1 MGKNARFEALCE
13 HVQETMKSKG
23 VPGVAL
29 GVLLE
34 GETFTAGFG
43 VTNVDHPL
51 DVTGGTL
58 FQIGSITKTFT
69 CTAVMRLVEAGKL
82 DLDATVRTYI
92 PEFKVADEEA
102 SAQVTV
108 RHLLTH
114 MEGWAGD
121 FFHDTG
127 AGDDALAQYVAD
139 MCDLEQIAPLGA
151 VWSYN
156 NSGFS
161 VAGRLIEVT
170 TEKSY
175 EEALKELVL
184 GPLGLERCFLGAD
197 DVITHRFVVGHR
209 GEGNG
214 AAVARPWPL
223 PRYAY
228 AMGGIVCPVGE
239 LLRYARFHMGD
250 GKAEDGGGMLKPASL
265 AAMQSPQAQI
275 WGDKECIGLSWFVRE
290 TDGTR
295 TVSHGG
301 GTVGQSTLLAM
312 VPERQFALAV
322 FTNAD
327 GGDALN
333 EDVRRW
339 AIKEYLGLVEE
350 KPEPIASTEEDL
362 AQYVGLY
369 TRPFADIE
377 LGMIGGR
384 LIAVM
389 TYKRGF
395 PSEDVPPRPPP
406 PPASLGRCEED
417 RLLTLDGP
425 MRDARG
431 DVIRKPD
438 GTIGWLRLGRIYR
451 RVE

>member
-1 MGKNARFEALCE
+1 VSEDRFEALCE
-13 HVQETMKSKG
+13 FVQEKMASKG
-23 VPGVAL
+23 IPGVAV
-29 GVLLE
+29 GVLYE
-34 GETFTAGFG
+34 GETYTAGFG
-43 VTNVDHPL
+43 VTNVEHPL
-51 DVTGGTL
+51 DVSEDTL
-58 FQIGSITKTFT
+58 FQVGSISKTFT

-82 DLDATVRTYI
+82 DLDAAVRTYI
-92 PEFKVADEEA
+92 PDFKVTDEEV
-102 SAQVTV
+102 SAGVTV

-114 MEGWAGD
+114 MEGWDGD

-139 MCDLEQIAPLGA
+139 MGDLEQLAPLGA

-156 NSGFS
+156 NSGFA
-161 VAGRLIEVT
+161 VAGRLIEVAT
-170 TEKSY
+170 DKSY

-184 GPLGLERCFLGAD
+184 EPLGLERCFFGAD
-197 DVITHRFVVGHR
+197 DVITHRFAVGHH
-209 GEGNG
+209 GEGSSVG
-214 AAVARPWPL
+214 VARPWPL
-223 PRYAY
+223 PRAAY
-228 AMGGIVCPVGE
+228 AMGGIVCPVGD

-250 GKAEDGGGMLKPASL
+250 GTVEDGTEILKPESL

-275 WGDKECIGLSWFVRE
+275 WGDKENIGLSWFVGE
-290 TDGTR
+290 VDGTR

-301 GTVGQSTLLAM
+301 GTTGQISLFLM

-322 FTNAD
+322 FTNAE
-327 GGDALN
+327 GGGALN

-339 AIKEYLGLVEE
+339 AIKEYLGLEEE
-350 KPEPIASTEEDL
+350 KPEPIESTEEDL

-369 TRPFADIE
+369 TRPFVDLE

-395 PSEDVPPRPPP
+395 PTEDVPPPPPP
-406 PPASLGRCEED
+406 PPASLERCEED
-417 RLLTLDGP
+417 RLLVLDGP
-425 MRDARG
+425 AKG
-431 DVIRKPD
+431 GTADVIRKPD
-438 GTIGWLRLGRIYR
+438 GTIGWLRLGRIHK

>member
-1 MGKNARFEALCE
+1 VAESKFETLCE
-13 HVQETMKSKG
+13 YVKKTMDAKG

-29 GVLLE
+29 GVLHE
-34 GETFTAGFG
+34 GETYTAGFG

-51 DVTGGTL
+51 DVTADTL

-69 CTAVMRLVEAGKL
+69 CTALMRLVEAGKL

-92 PEFKVADEEA
+92 PGFKVADEEA
-102 SAQVTV
+102 SAGVTV

-114 MEGWAGD
+114 MGGWAGD

-127 AGDDALAQYVAD
+127 AGDDALARYVAD
-139 MCDLEQIAPLGA
+139 MCDLEQVAPLGT

-156 NSGFS
+156 NSGFG
-161 VAGRLIEVT
+161 VAGRLIELVT
-170 TEKSY
+170 EQRF

-184 GPLGLERCFLGAD
+184 EPLGLERCFFGAG
-197 DVITHRFVVGHR
+197 DVITHRFVVGHQ
-209 GEGNG
+209 GEGSDVS
-214 AAVARPWPL
+214 VARPWPL
-223 PRYAY
+223 PRYACS
-228 AMGGIVCPVGE
+228 MGGIVCPVGD
-239 LLRYARFHMGD
+239 LLRYARFHMGGGTTKD
-250 GKAEDGGGMLKPASL
+250 GAEVLKPESL

-275 WGDKECIGLSWFVRE
+275 WGDKENIGLSWFVRDI
-290 TDGTR
+290 DGTR
-295 TVSHGG
+295 TIGHGG
-301 GTVGQSTLLAM
+301 GTTGQISLLTM

-322 FTNAD
+322 FTNAGS
-327 GGDALN
+327 GGALT

-339 AIKEYLGLVEE
+339 AIKEYLDLEDD
-350 KPEPIASTEEDL
+350 KPEPIESSEEDL
-362 AQYVGLY
+362 AQYIGRY

-389 TYKRGF
+389 TYKKGF
-395 PSEDVPPRPPP
+395 PSEDVPPPPPP
-406 PPASLGRCEED
+406 PPASLGLCEED
-417 RLLTLDGP
+417 RLLALDGP
-425 MRDARG
+425 MKNARG

>member
-1 MGKNARFEALCE
+1 VGENAKFEALCE
-13 HVQETMKSKG
+13 HVQETMESKG
-23 VPGVAL
+23 VPGVAV
-29 GVLLE
+29 GVLHT
-34 GETFTAGFG
+34 GETFIAGFG

-51 DVTGGTL
+51 DVTENTL

-69 CTAVMRLVEAGKL
+69 CTAVMRLVEMNEL

-92 PEFKVADEEA
+92 PEFRVADEDA
-102 SAQVTV
+102 SAGVTV

-127 AGDDALAQYVAD
+127 AGDDALARYVAD
-139 MCDLEQIAPLGA
+139 MGDLEQIAPLGA

-161 VAGRLIEVT
+161 VAGRLIEVVT
-170 TEKSY
+170 DKSY
-175 EEALKELVL
+175 EEALKEVVL
-184 GPLGLERCFLGAD
+184 GPLGLERCFFGAD
-197 DVITHRFVVGHR
+197 DVITHRFAVGHR
-209 GEGNG
+209 GEGG
-214 AAVARPWPL
+214 SAAVARPWPL
-223 PRYAY
+223 PRYAH

-250 GKAEDGGGMLKPASL
+250 GRAEDGAEVLKPASL
-265 AAMQSPQAQI
+265 AAMQSPQAKI
-275 WGDKECIGLSWFVRE
+275 WGDEECIGLSWFVRE
-290 TDGTR
+290 IDGTR

-301 GTVGQSTLLAM
+301 GTVGQSTLLVM

-339 AIKEYLGLVEE
+339 AIKEYLGLEEE
-350 KPEPIASTEEDL
+350 KPKPIESTEEDL
-362 AQYVGLY
+362 AQYAGLY

-384 LIAVM
+384 LIGVM
-389 TYKRGF
+389 TYKKGF
-395 PSEDVPPRPPP
+395 PSESVPPRPPP

-417 RLLTLDGP
+417 RLLALDGP
-425 MRDARG
+425 MKDARG